1 MPFVRKCVCS
11 VHITL
16 PILSVREGWTMSFR
30 HLVLIGNR
38 TAGLYACAASTHT
51 RSVELDL
58 SLLSPR
64 DFPTEYG

>member
-1 MPFVRKCVCS
+1 
-11 VHITL
+11 
-16 PILSVREGWTMSFR
+16 MSFR